1 MKNPNRSRTRLVG
14 VALAA
19 AAVVGVGVTAA
30 ARSSDGPT
38 TTTSPVLTFADPETQ
53 VGTSSLKRKSDSVT
67 MKYRTGELAADEA
80 VTIWWVVFNRP
91 EGCSTPC
98 GDDDIF
104 VDGDPTGELNQ
115 AQIEAADIVVAYA
128 TGKVSSGSGHATF
141 TARLDEYEEPGTRE
155 IVFGDDVTLKDASS
169 AEVHLV
175 ARSHGPAVDD
185 IVGEQIGSFAGGC
198 EVEVHAP
205 DVPSEIGE
213 CGDVQFAVHQP

>member
-1 MKNPNRSRTRLVG
+1 MKKLNTATGRLATAAIA
-14 VALAA
+14 VAAI
-19 AAVVGVGVTAA
+19 VGVGVTAGA
-30 ARSSDGPT
+30 MASDGPS
-38 TTTSPVLTFADPETQ
+38 TTTSPVYAFADPDTP
-53 VGTSSLKRKSDSVT
+53 VGTSSLKRTSDSVT
-67 MKYRTGELAADEA
+67 MKFRTDELASREA

-128 TGKVSSGSGHATF
+128 TGKVSSRSGHATF
-141 TARLDEYEEPGTRE
+141 TARLSEYEAPGTRE

-175 ARSHGPAVDD
+175 ARSHGPAVHD
-185 IVGEQIGSFAGGC
+185 IVDEQIGSFAGGC

-205 DVPSEIGE
+205 DLPTEIGE
-213 CGDVQFAVHQP
+213 CGDVQFAVHRP